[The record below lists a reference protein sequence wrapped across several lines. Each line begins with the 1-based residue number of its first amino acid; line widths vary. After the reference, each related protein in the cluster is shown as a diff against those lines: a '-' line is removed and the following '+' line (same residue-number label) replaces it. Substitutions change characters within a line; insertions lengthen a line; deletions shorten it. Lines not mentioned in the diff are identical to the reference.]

1 MNPEISP
8 DRVEAIDPLDTELR
22 RLPAA
27 PAAPRAG
34 GSRWALGLAPFPRSG
49 LVLLA
54 LGVALGP
61 YGLNILSAS
70 VLSYLDPVISVALAA
85 LGTLVGLGIR
95 VRQPREAVLLGASS
109 LEAGL
114 TTVVVGAGVL
124 TVSLVPH
131 PLESWIFALL
141 LGTCAASSAT
151 TAETSADEQAAPAA
165 RIGDLDDVFPIVVG
179 GLALA
184 IIRDGSLASAL
195 SLLLLAALIAL
206 AIALAGWL
214 LVAQTALESEQ
225 HVFVAGTLLLIGGA
239 TAYLFQSALFGG
251 LVAGLFWNVAGGA
264 ARERISQDIRY
275 FQHPLLVLLLLAA
288 GAQFLP
294 SADTALLGVAYLVCR
309 TAGKLV
315 GGQLAMGVVS
325 RSSWRD
331 PGLALLA
338 PGLTGVAFALNVL
351 QASGQADW
359 ALSLLAMVVTGSI
372 GSELLSLSVR
382 LRGHRT

>member
-8 DRVEAIDPLDTELR
+8 DRVEAVDPLDTELR

-34 GSRWALGLAPFPRSG
+34 GSRLALGLSPFPRSG

-54 LGVALGP
+54 VGAALGP

-70 VLSYLDPVISVALAA
+70 VLSSLDPVISVALAA
-85 LGTLVGLGIR
+85 LGTLVGLGLR
-95 VRQPREAVLLGASS
+95 VRQPREALFFGASS

-114 TTVVVGAGVL
+114 TTLVVGAGVL
-124 TVSLVPH
+124 TVPLLQL

-151 TAETSADEQAAPAA
+151 TAGTSADEEATPAA
-165 RIGDLDDVFPIVVG
+165 RIGDLDDVFPIVAG

-184 IIRDGSLASAL
+184 ITRDVSLASAV
-195 SLLLLAALIAL
+195 SLVLLAALIAL
-206 AIALAGWL
+206 VMALAGWL
-214 LVAQTALESEQ
+214 LVAQTAVESEQ

-239 TAYLFQSALFGG
+239 TAYLSQSALFGG
-251 LVAGLFWNVAGGA
+251 LVAGLYWNVAGGP

-275 FQHPLLVLLLLAA
+275 FQHPLLVLLLLVA
-288 GAQFLP
+288 GARFVP
-294 SADTALLGVAYLVCR
+294 SLNTAILGLAYLVCR
-309 TAGKLV
+309 TAGKFV
-315 GGQLAMGVVS
+315 GGQLARRVVGGS
-325 RSSWRD
+325 LWQD
-331 PGLALLA
+331 PGLTLLA

-351 QASGQADW
+351 QVSGQADW
-359 ALSLLAMVVTGSI
+359 ALSLLAIVVTGSV
-372 GSELLSLSVR
+372 GSELLSLFVR
-382 LRGHRT
+382 PRGHRT